1 LYEFAEVKEQ
11 AAAFFVTVEEY
22 RRCSQSVFSKRLQ
35 MSTKV
40 QDITSQKK
48 AIFVFIIILFFLHLT
63 LNLDFLRAFETS
75 TTSFAMSFC
84 PSVGLS
90 AWNKSAPNGRI
101 LMKLDTELF
110 RKSIEKIQVG
120 VKFEKN
126 NRNFT

>member
-1 LYEFAEVKEQ
+1 
-11 AAAFFVTVEEY
+11 
-22 RRCSQSVFSKRLQ
+22 

-48 AIFVFIIILFFLHLT
+48 AIFVFIIILFFAS
-63 LNLDFLRAFETS
+63 DFELKIFYARSKKFEIS
-75 TTSFAMSFC
+75 TISFAMSFC

-101 LMKLDTELF
+101 LMKLDIELF

-126 NRNFT
+126 NGRFT